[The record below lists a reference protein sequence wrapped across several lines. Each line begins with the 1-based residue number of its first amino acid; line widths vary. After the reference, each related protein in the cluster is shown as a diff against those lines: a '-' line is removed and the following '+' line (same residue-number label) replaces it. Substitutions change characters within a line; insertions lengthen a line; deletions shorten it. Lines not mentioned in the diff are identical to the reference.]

1 MGKSL
6 VITEKPSVARD
17 IVAALGG
24 FETSGEHWESDGYV
38 VTFSVGHIVE
48 LLSPEEFDEKWKRWT
63 LEVLP
68 IIPDAF
74 RLKQKADDG
83 ERVDAIKALLERDDI
98 DDVIN
103 ACDAG
108 REGELIF
115 REILEFLGSSK
126 PTRRLWL
133 QSMTPE
139 AIRAGFETLR
149 PGSEFDG
156 LGAAA
161 ECRSRSDWLI
171 GMNATRA
178 LTRRLQARKEKT
190 AGSAGRVQTPT
201 LALIVAREL
210 EVLAHVPKPYWRL
223 EAKFRAA
230 GHEYTGGW
238 FDPEFTADEQDRDLK
253 SDRLFDENRARRIID
268 EVQGQGGTARETRKP
283 SREAARPL
291 FDLTSLQR
299 EANGRFAWSAR
310 RTLRSAQRLYEHNK
324 LLTYPRT
331 DSRALPDD
339 YRVTVDETIQKLTAV
354 EDYAGV
360 AQKLVDGELQNTART
375 FDNAKVSDHHAII
388 PTGNPPDEG
397 LSGDD
402 RRLFDLVT
410 RRFLAN
416 FYPPAVWNRVERVT
430 EVAGHS
436 FRSHSKTLEEQGWY
450 AAMGRTEQEEHALPP
465 LVAGQTESEGT
476 EARTLDA
483 EQIDEKTKPLPRITE
498 ARLLSLM
505 ENAGREI
512 EDEDLAD
519 ALREKG
525 IGTPATRADVIEN
538 LIAKG
543 YLLRVGKSLR
553 PTVKGIRLIDVLG
566 RVQIDRLASPELTAD
581 LEFKLRQVEHGDRTR
596 ESFMDEIVEYTEAI
610 VERAKTFSYEEL
622 YPDDD
627 PLGYCP
633 LCKKPVYERSWFYRC
648 LESPDASRDDD
659 CPFRIWKDKS
669 GRYMDRATV
678 RMLLEKGETGEIQDF
693 TWRNGR
699 TYNGILRIEDHELKL
714 DPIKGSG
721 GEIASDIPEYEVDER
736 PLGPCPLRCGGEI
749 IETATQFRCKAGLA
763 KEDELAAESA
773 AHKERTGKTLRRS
786 KEEKERNKAC
796 PWVMPRTVCKR
807 QIMRDEAEYYM
818 SHGRTELLVDF
829 TSQYGRP
836 FVATLVLNGETG
848 RHGFEFQ
855 PRKKA
860 AARGKTAARKK
871 TTRKRTTRT
880 RKKVAKATQ
889 TGGRKAARKTAKNP
903 RKKAAPK
910 KG

>member
-24 FETSGEHWESDGYV
+24 FEASGEHWESDGYV

-68 IIPDAF
+68 IIPDGF
-74 RLKQKADDG
+74 RLKQKADDS

-115 REILEFLGSSK
+115 REIVEFLGSSK

-133 QSMTPE
+133 QSMTSE
-139 AIRAGFETLR
+139 AIRLGFETLR

-190 AGSAGRVQTPT
+190 AWSAGRVQTPT

-223 EAKFRAA
+223 DAKFEAA
-230 GHEYTGGW
+230 GHEYSGGW
-238 FDPEFTADEQDRDLK
+238 FDPEFAADEQDRDLK
-253 SDRLFDENRARRIID
+253 NDRLFDENRARRIID
-268 EVQGQGGTARETRKP
+268 EVQGQHGTARETRKP

-299 EANGRFAWSAR
+299 EANGRFGWSAR
-310 RTLRSAQRLYEHNK
+310 RTLRSAQRLYEHHK

-339 YRVTVDETIQKLTAV
+339 YRATVDETLQKLTAI
-354 EDYAGV
+354 EDYAEI

-388 PTGNPPDEG
+388 PTGTPPEEEI
-397 LSGDD
+397 SGDD
-402 RRLFDLVT
+402 KRLFDLVT
-410 RRFLAN
+410 RRFMAN

-436 FRSHSKTLEEQGWY
+436 FRSHSKTLEEPGWY
-450 AAMGRTEQEEHALPP
+450 AAMGRTEQGDQALPP
-465 LVAGQTESEGT
+465 LVPGQTESEGT

-525 IGTPATRADVIEN
+525 LGTPATRADVIEN

-566 RVQIDRLASPELTAD
+566 RVHIDRLASPELTAE
-581 LEFKLRQVEHGDRTR
+581 LEFKLREVEHGVRTQK
-596 ESFMDEIVEYTEAI
+596 SFMDEIVEYTKAI
-610 VERAKTFSYEEL
+610 VDRAKTFSYEEL

-627 PLGYCP
+627 ALGYCP

-648 LESPDASRDDD
+648 LESPDTSVDDD

-669 GRYMDRATV
+669 GRYMDRGTV

-721 GEIASDIPEYEVDER
+721 GEIANDTPEYEVDER
-736 PLGPCPLRCGGEI
+736 LLGPCPLGCGSEI
-749 IETATQFRCKAGLA
+749 IETPTQFRCKAGLA
-763 KEDELAAESA
+763 KENELAAESA

-860 AARGKTAARKK
+860 AAGAKKTTRKK
-871 TTRKRTTRT
+871 TTRKRTTR
-880 RKKVAKATQ
+880 KKVAKAKK